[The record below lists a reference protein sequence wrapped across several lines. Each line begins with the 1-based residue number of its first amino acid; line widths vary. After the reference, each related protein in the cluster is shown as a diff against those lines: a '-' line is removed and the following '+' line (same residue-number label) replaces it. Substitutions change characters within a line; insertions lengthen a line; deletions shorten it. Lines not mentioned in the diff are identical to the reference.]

1 MPRFDEPW
9 LEPCACV
16 ALDPEPRLSLEVVE
30 PPEDEPPEPAL
41 LLIPED
47 PPDEPELL
55 PPALPPGMLELWAS
69 AAVPIS
75 AAASPSAMIFMGRH
89 LGSVGTVTGERRFN
103 AEVPRNRLNRPGGL
117 LNDKS

>member
-1 MPRFDEPW
+1 MPRFEEPW

-16 ALDPEPRLSLEVVE
+16 ALDPEPRLSLEVLE
-30 PPEDEPPEPAL
+30 PPEDEPLGLAL

-55 PPALPPGMLELWAS
+55 PPALPPGLLEVWAS

-75 AAASPSAMIFMGRH
+75 AAASPSAMILMGVT
-89 LGSVGTVTGERRFN
+89 SVPWER
-103 AEVPRNRLNRPGGL
+103 
-117 LNDKS
+117 

>member
-1 MPRFDEPW
+1 MPRLDDPW

-30 PPEDEPPEPAL
+30 PPEDEPLGLAL
-41 LLIPED
+41 LLIPDD

-55 PPALPPGMLELWAS
+55 PPALPPGLLEVWAS

-75 AAASPSAMIFMGRH
+75 AAASPSA
-89 LGSVGTVTGERRFN
+89 
-103 AEVPRNRLNRPGGL
+103 
-117 LNDKS
+117 

>member
-1 MPRFDEPW
+1 MPRLDEPW

-30 PPEDEPPEPAL
+30 PPEDEPPEDEPPEPAL

-47 PPDEPELL
+47 PPDEPEPL
-55 PPALPPGMLELWAS
+55 PPALPPGLLEVWAR

-75 AAASPSAMIFMGRH
+75 AAASPSAMIFMGVT
-89 LGSVGTVTGERRFN
+89 SVPWER
-103 AEVPRNRLNRPGGL
+103 
-117 LNDKS
+117 